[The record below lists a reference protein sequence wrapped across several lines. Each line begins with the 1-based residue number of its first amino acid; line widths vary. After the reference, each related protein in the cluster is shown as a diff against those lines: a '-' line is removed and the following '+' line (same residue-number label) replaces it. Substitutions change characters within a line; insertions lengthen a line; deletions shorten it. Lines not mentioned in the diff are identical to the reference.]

1 MRTTNPKG
9 MGTSAARVAELAAQR
24 DAWEPPAFL
33 TPDAAVIWRETVD
46 ALAADHFEQG
56 DMATLA
62 QFCETHARLRKLNA
76 HQARL
81 PLTPRDQDKRRHAD
95 AVAREIGALRAACV
109 SFARVLRLAPSSR
122 DSARRRNTG
131 MPTRNPSKAA
141 KAAELAN
148 GTQGA
153 VDPYLP

>member
-1 MRTTNPKG
+1 MRTKT
-9 MGTSAARVAELAAQR
+9 MSTSAARVAELAAQR

-33 TPDAAVIWRETVD
+33 TPEGAVIWRETVD
-46 ALAADHFEQG
+46 SLSADHFEQG

-62 QFCETHARLRKLNA
+62 QFCETHARLRRLVA
-76 HQARL
+76 VQARL
-81 PLTPRDQDKRRHAD
+81 PLRTEDVTKRQQ
-95 AVAREIGALRAACV
+95 AREIAREVGALRAACI
-109 SFARVLRLAPSSR
+109 SFARLLRLAPSAR
-122 DSARRRNTG
+122 DAARRKATG

-141 KAAELAN
+141 EAAKAN